1 MYSTSV
7 HFLKINCV
15 YHRGLKRMIKRY
27 LKFVKPYRYR
37 IIATIIVGIIKFGI
51 PMLIPLLIKY
61 AIDGVINNH
70 SLSNSEKFSHL
81 AIAIGIALFIFVIVR
96 PPIEYI
102 RQYLAQW
109 TSNKILY
116 DIRKQLYNHLQA
128 LSARFYA
135 NNQVGQV
142 ISRVINDVEQTKDF
156 ILTGLMNIWLDC
168 VTIIIALSIMFFL
181 DVKLTIAAIFIF
193 PFYILTVYFF
203 FGRLRQLTRVRSQAL
218 AEVQGFLHE
227 RVQGMSVIKSF
238 AIEDNEAQN
247 FDHRNSHF
255 LKRAFQHTRW
265 NAYSFAAINTV
276 TDLGPIIVIGVGA
289 YLVINGAITVGTLAA
304 FVGYLEQLFGPLRRL
319 VSSFT
324 TLTQSFASMDRVFQ
338 LMDEDYDIKN
348 GIGAQPIEIKKGQI
362 DLKNVSFKYNDN
374 ELEVLHDI
382 NLTINKGE
390 TVAFVGMSGGGKST
404 LISLIPRFYDV
415 TSGEILVDGNNV
427 KDFLTGSLRNQIGL
441 VQQDNILFSDTV
453 KENILLGRPDATDDE
468 IVEAAKMAN
477 AHDFIMNLPEGYDTE
492 VGERGVKLSGG
503 QKQRLSIARI
513 FLNNPPILILDEA
526 TSALDLESEAIIQ
539 EALDVLSK
547 DRTTLI
553 VAHRLSTITHADKI
567 VVMENGQ
574 IVETG
579 THQELIQKQGAYEHL
594 YSIQN
599 L

>member
-1 MYSTSV
+1 
-7 HFLKINCV
+7 
-15 YHRGLKRMIKRY
+15 MIKRY
-27 LKFVKPYRYR
+27 LQFVKPYKYR
-37 IIATIIVGIIKFGI
+37 IFATIIVGIIKFGI

-70 SLSNSEKFSHL
+70 ALTTDEKVHHL
-81 AIAIGIALFIFVIVR
+81 TIAIGIALFIFVIVR
-96 PPIEYI
+96 PPIEFI

-116 DIRKQLYNHLQA
+116 DIRKKLYNHLQA

-168 VTIIIALSIMFFL
+168 ITIIIALSIMFFL
-181 DVKLTIAAIFIF
+181 DVKLTLAALFIF
-193 PFYILTVYFF
+193 PFYILTVYVF
-203 FGRLRQLTRVRSQAL
+203 FGRLRKLTRERSQAL

-227 RVQGMSVIKSF
+227 RVQGISVVKSF
-238 AIEDNEAQN
+238 AIEDNEAKN
-247 FDHRNSHF
+247 FDKKNTNF
-255 LKRAFQHTRW
+255 LTRALKHTRW

-276 TDLGPIIVIGVGA
+276 TDIGPIIVIGVGA
-289 YLVINGAITVGTLAA
+289 YLAISGSITVGTLAA
-304 FVGYLEQLFGPLRRL
+304 FVGYLELLFGPLRRL
-319 VSSFT
+319 VASFT

-338 LMDEDYDIKN
+338 LIDEDYDIKN
-348 GIGAQPIEIKKGQI
+348 GVGAQPIEIKQGRI
-362 DLKNVSFKYNDN
+362 DIDHVSFQYNDN
-374 ELEVLHDI
+374 EAPILKDI
-382 NLTINKGE
+382 NLSIEKGE

-404 LISLIPRFYDV
+404 LINLIPRFYDV
-415 TSGEILVDGNNV
+415 TSGQILIDGHNI

-453 KENILLGRPDATDDE
+453 KENILLGRPTATDE
-468 IVEAAKMAN
+468 EVVEAAKMAN
-477 AHDFIMNLPEGYDTE
+477 AHDFIMNLPQGYDTE
-492 VGERGVKLSGG
+492 VGERGAKLSGG

-526 TSALDLESEAIIQ
+526 TSALDLESESIIQ

-567 VVMENGQ
+567 VVIENGH

-579 THQELIQKQGAYEHL
+579 THRELIAKQGAYEHL

>member
-1 MYSTSV
+1 
-7 HFLKINCV
+7 
-15 YHRGLKRMIKRY
+15 MIKRY

-70 SLSNSEKFSHL
+70 SLTNQEKFSHL
-81 AIAIGIALFIFVIVR
+81 GVAIGIALFIFLIVR
-96 PPIEYI
+96 PPIEFI

-128 LSARFYA
+128 LSVRFYA

-168 VTIIIALSIMFFL
+168 ITIIIALSIIFFL
-181 DVKLTIAAIFIF
+181 DVKLTFAAIFIF

-203 FGRLRQLTRVRSQAL
+203 FGRLRKLTRVRSQAL

-238 AIEDNEAQN
+238 AIEDNEAKN
-247 FDHRNSHF
+247 FDNHNKNF
-255 LKRAFQHTRW
+255 LQRAFQHTRW

-276 TDLGPIIVIGVGA
+276 TDLGPIIVIGVGS
-289 YLVINGAITVGTLAA
+289 YLAITGSITVGTLAA

-348 GIGAQPIEIKKGQI
+348 GIGAQPIKISKGQI
-362 DLKNVSFKYNDN
+362 DLKHVSFKYNEN
-374 ELEVLHDI
+374 EKEVLHDI

-404 LISLIPRFYDV
+404 LINLIPRFYDV
-415 TSGEILVDGNNV
+415 TQGEILIDHHNV

-468 IVEAAKMAN
+468 VVEAAKMAN
-477 AHDFIMNLPEGYDTE
+477 AHDFISNLPNGYDTE

-513 FLNNPPILILDEA
+513 FLNNPPVLILDEA

-553 VAHRLSTITHADKI
+553 VAHRLSTITHADRI
-567 VVMENGQ
+567 VVMENGR

-579 THQELIQKQGAYEHL
+579 THQQLINKCGAY
-594 YSIQN
+594 
-599 L
+599 

>member
-1 MYSTSV
+1 
-7 HFLKINCV
+7 
-15 YHRGLKRMIKRY
+15 MIKRY
-27 LKFVKPYRYR
+27 LQFVKPYKYR
-37 IIATIIVGIIKFGI
+37 IFATIIVGIIKFGI

-70 SLSNSEKFSHL
+70 ALTTDEKVHHL
-81 AIAIGIALFIFVIVR
+81 TIAIGIALFIFVIVR
-96 PPIEYI
+96 PPIEFI

-116 DIRKQLYNHLQA
+116 DIRKKLYNHLQA

-168 VTIIIALSIMFFL
+168 ITIIIALSIMFFL
-181 DVKLTIAAIFIF
+181 DVKLTLAALFIF
-193 PFYILTVYFF
+193 PFYILTVYVF
-203 FGRLRQLTRVRSQAL
+203 FGRLRKLTRERSQSL

-227 RVQGMSVIKSF
+227 RVQGISVVKSF
-238 AIEDNEAQN
+238 AIEDNEAKN
-247 FDHRNSHF
+247 FDKKNTNF
-255 LKRAFQHTRW
+255 LTRALKHTRW

-276 TDLGPIIVIGVGA
+276 TDIGPIIVIGVGA
-289 YLVINGAITVGTLAA
+289 YLAISGSITVGTLAA
-304 FVGYLEQLFGPLRRL
+304 FVGYLELLFGPLRRL
-319 VSSFT
+319 VASFT

-338 LMDEDYDIKN
+338 LIDEDYDIKN
-348 GIGAQPIEIKKGQI
+348 GVGAQPIEIKQGRI
-362 DLKNVSFKYNDN
+362 DIDHVSFQYNDN
-374 ELEVLHDI
+374 EAPILKDI
-382 NLTINKGE
+382 NLSIEKGE

-404 LISLIPRFYDV
+404 LINLIPRFYDV
-415 TSGEILVDGNNV
+415 TSGQILIDGHNI

-453 KENILLGRPDATDDE
+453 KENILLGRPTATDE
-468 IVEAAKMAN
+468 EVVEAAKMAN
-477 AHDFIMNLPEGYDTE
+477 AHDFIMNLPQGYDTE

-526 TSALDLESEAIIQ
+526 TSALDLESESIIQ

-567 VVMENGQ
+567 VVIENGH

-579 THQELIQKQGAYEHL
+579 THRELIAKQGAYEHL

>member
-1 MYSTSV
+1 
-7 HFLKINCV
+7 
-15 YHRGLKRMIKRY
+15 MIKRY
-27 LKFVKPYRYR
+27 LQFVKPYKYR
-37 IIATIIVGIIKFGI
+37 IFATIIVGIIKFGI

-70 SLSNSEKFSHL
+70 ALTTDEKVHHL
-81 AIAIGIALFIFVIVR
+81 TIAIGIALFIFVIVR
-96 PPIEYI
+96 PPIEFI

-116 DIRKQLYNHLQA
+116 DIRKKLYNHLQA

-168 VTIIIALSIMFFL
+168 ITIIIALSIMFFL
-181 DVKLTIAAIFIF
+181 DVKLTLAALFIF
-193 PFYILTVYFF
+193 PFYILTVYVF
-203 FGRLRQLTRVRSQAL
+203 FGRLRKLTRERSQAL

-227 RVQGMSVIKSF
+227 RVQGISVVKSF
-238 AIEDNEAQN
+238 AIEDNEAKN
-247 FDHRNSHF
+247 FDKKNTNF
-255 LKRAFQHTRW
+255 LTRALKHTRW

-276 TDLGPIIVIGVGA
+276 TDIRPIIVIGVGA
-289 YLVINGAITVGTLAA
+289 YLAISGSITVGTLAA
-304 FVGYLEQLFGPLRRL
+304 FVGYLELLFGPLRRL
-319 VSSFT
+319 VASFT

-338 LMDEDYDIKN
+338 LIDEDYDIKN
-348 GIGAQPIEIKKGQI
+348 GVGAQPIEIKQGRI
-362 DLKNVSFKYNDN
+362 DIDHVSFQYNDN
-374 ELEVLHDI
+374 EAPILKDI
-382 NLTINKGE
+382 NLSIEKGE

-404 LISLIPRFYDV
+404 LINLIPRFYDV
-415 TSGEILVDGNNV
+415 TSGQILIDGHNI

-453 KENILLGRPDATDDE
+453 KENILLGRPTATDE
-468 IVEAAKMAN
+468 EVVEAAKMAN
-477 AHDFIMNLPEGYDTE
+477 AHDFIMNLPQGYDTE

-526 TSALDLESEAIIQ
+526 TSALDLESESIIQ

-567 VVMENGQ
+567 VVIENGH

-579 THQELIQKQGAYEHL
+579 THRELIAKQGAYEHL

>member
-1 MYSTSV
+1 
-7 HFLKINCV
+7 
-15 YHRGLKRMIKRY
+15 MIKRY
-27 LKFVKPYRYR
+27 LQFVKPYKYR
-37 IIATIIVGIIKFGI
+37 IFATIIVGIIKFGI

-70 SLSNSEKFSHL
+70 ALTTDEKVHHL
-81 AIAIGIALFIFVIVR
+81 TIAIGIALFIFVIVR
-96 PPIEYI
+96 PPIEFI

-116 DIRKQLYNHLQA
+116 DIRKKLYNHLQA

-168 VTIIIALSIMFFL
+168 ITIIIALSIMFFL
-181 DVKLTIAAIFIF
+181 DVKLTLAALFIF
-193 PFYILTVYFF
+193 PFYILTVYVF
-203 FGRLRQLTRVRSQAL
+203 FGRLRKLTRERSQAL

-227 RVQGMSVIKSF
+227 RVQGISVVKSF
-238 AIEDNEAQN
+238 AIEDNEAKN
-247 FDHRNSHF
+247 FDKKNTNF
-255 LKRAFQHTRW
+255 LTRALKHTRW

-276 TDLGPIIVIGVGA
+276 TDIGPIIVIGVGA
-289 YLVINGAITVGTLAA
+289 YLAISGSITVGTLAA
-304 FVGYLEQLFGPLRRL
+304 FVGYLELLFGPLRRL
-319 VSSFT
+319 VASFT

-338 LMDEDYDIKN
+338 LIDEDYDIKN
-348 GIGAQPIEIKKGQI
+348 GVGAQPIEIKQGRI
-362 DLKNVSFKYNDN
+362 DIDHVSFQYNDN
-374 ELEVLHDI
+374 EAPILKDI
-382 NLTINKGE
+382 NLSIEKGE
-390 TVAFVGMSGGGKST
+390 TVAFVGMSGGGKAT
-404 LISLIPRFYDV
+404 LINLIPRFYDV
-415 TSGEILVDGNNV
+415 TSGQILIDGHNI

-453 KENILLGRPDATDDE
+453 KENILLGRPTATDE
-468 IVEAAKMAN
+468 EVVEAAKMAN
-477 AHDFIMNLPEGYDTE
+477 AHDFIMNLPQGYDTE

-513 FLNNPPILILDEA
+513 FLNNPLILILDEA
-526 TSALDLESEAIIQ
+526 TSALDLESESIIQ

-567 VVMENGQ
+567 VVIENGH

-579 THQELIQKQGAYEHL
+579 THRELIAKQGAYEHL

>member
-1 MYSTSV
+1 
-7 HFLKINCV
+7 
-15 YHRGLKRMIKRY
+15 MIKRY
-27 LKFVKPYRYR
+27 LQFVKPYKYR
-37 IIATIIVGIIKFGI
+37 IFATIIVGIIKFGI

-70 SLSNSEKFSHL
+70 ALTTDEKVHHL
-81 AIAIGIALFIFVIVR
+81 TIAIGIALFIFVIVR
-96 PPIEYI
+96 PPIEFI

-116 DIRKQLYNHLQA
+116 DIRKKLYNHLQA

-168 VTIIIALSIMFFL
+168 ITIIIALSIMFFL
-181 DVKLTIAAIFIF
+181 DVKLTLAALFIF
-193 PFYILTVYFF
+193 PFYILTVYVF
-203 FGRLRQLTRVRSQAL
+203 FGRLRKLTRERSQAL

-227 RVQGMSVIKSF
+227 RVQGISVVKSF
-238 AIEDNEAQN
+238 AIEDNEAKN
-247 FDHRNSHF
+247 FDKKNTNF
-255 LKRAFQHTRW
+255 LTRALKHTRW

-276 TDLGPIIVIGVGA
+276 TDIGPIIVIGVGA
-289 YLVINGAITVGTLAA
+289 YLAISGSITVGTLAA
-304 FVGYLEQLFGPLRRL
+304 FVGYLELLFGPLRRL
-319 VSSFT
+319 VASFT

-338 LMDEDYDIKN
+338 LIDEDYDIKN
-348 GIGAQPIEIKKGQI
+348 GVGAQPIEIKQGRI
-362 DLKNVSFKYNDN
+362 DIDHVSFQYNDN
-374 ELEVLHDI
+374 EAPILKDI
-382 NLTINKGE
+382 NLSIEKGE

-404 LISLIPRFYDV
+404 LINLIPRFYDV
-415 TSGEILVDGNNV
+415 TSGQILIDGHNI

-453 KENILLGRPDATDDE
+453 KENNLLGRPTATDE
-468 IVEAAKMAN
+468 EVVEAAKMAN
-477 AHDFIMNLPEGYDTE
+477 AHDFIMNLPQGYDTE

-526 TSALDLESEAIIQ
+526 TSALDLESESIIQ

-567 VVMENGQ
+567 VVIENGH

-579 THQELIQKQGAYEHL
+579 THRELIAKQGAYEHL

>member
-1 MYSTSV
+1 
-7 HFLKINCV
+7 
-15 YHRGLKRMIKRY
+15 
-27 LKFVKPYRYR
+27 
-37 IIATIIVGIIKFGI
+37 
-51 PMLIPLLIKY
+51 MLIPLLIKY

-70 SLSNSEKFSHL
+70 ALTTDEKVHHL
-81 AIAIGIALFIFVIVR
+81 TIAIGIALFIFVIVR
-96 PPIEYI
+96 PPIEFI

-116 DIRKQLYNHLQA
+116 DIRKKLYNHLQA

-168 VTIIIALSIMFFL
+168 ITIIIALSIMFFL
-181 DVKLTIAAIFIF
+181 DVKLTLAALFIF
-193 PFYILTVYFF
+193 PFYILTVYVF
-203 FGRLRQLTRVRSQAL
+203 FGRLRKLTRERSQAL

-227 RVQGMSVIKSF
+227 RVQGISVVKSF
-238 AIEDNEAQN
+238 AIEDNEAKN
-247 FDHRNSHF
+247 FDKKNTNF
-255 LKRAFQHTRW
+255 LTRALKHTRW

-276 TDLGPIIVIGVGA
+276 TDIGPIIVIGVGA
-289 YLVINGAITVGTLAA
+289 YLAISGSITVGTLAA
-304 FVGYLEQLFGPLRRL
+304 FVGYLELLFGPLRRL
-319 VSSFT
+319 VASFT

-338 LMDEDYDIKN
+338 LIDEDYDIKN
-348 GIGAQPIEIKKGQI
+348 GVGAQPIEIKQGRI
-362 DLKNVSFKYNDN
+362 DIDHVSFQYNDN
-374 ELEVLHDI
+374 EVPILKDI
-382 NLTINKGE
+382 NLSIEKGE

-404 LISLIPRFYDV
+404 LINLIPRFYDV
-415 TSGEILVDGNNV
+415 TSGQILIDGHNI

-453 KENILLGRPDATDDE
+453 KENILLGRPTATDE
-468 IVEAAKMAN
+468 EVVEAAKMAN
-477 AHDFIMNLPEGYDTE
+477 AHDFIMNLPQGYDTE

-526 TSALDLESEAIIQ
+526 TSALDLESESIIQ

-567 VVMENGQ
+567 VVIENGH
-574 IVETG
+574 IVEKG
-579 THQELIQKQGAYEHL
+579 THRELIAKQGAYEHL

>member
-1 MYSTSV
+1 
-7 HFLKINCV
+7 
-15 YHRGLKRMIKRY
+15 MIKRY
-27 LKFVKPYRYR
+27 LQFVKPYKYR
-37 IIATIIVGIIKFGI
+37 IFATIIVGIIKFGI

-70 SLSNSEKFSHL
+70 ALTTDEKVHHL
-81 AIAIGIALFIFVIVR
+81 TIAIGIALFIFVIVR
-96 PPIEYI
+96 PPIEFI

-116 DIRKQLYNHLQA
+116 DIRKKLYNHLQA

-168 VTIIIALSIMFFL
+168 ITIIIALSIMFFL
-181 DVKLTIAAIFIF
+181 DVKLTLAALFIF
-193 PFYILTVYFF
+193 PFYILTVYVF
-203 FGRLRQLTRVRSQAL
+203 FGRLRELTRERSQAL

-227 RVQGMSVIKSF
+227 RVQGISVVKSF
-238 AIEDNEAQN
+238 AIEDNEAKN
-247 FDHRNSHF
+247 FDKKNTNF
-255 LKRAFQHTRW
+255 LTRALKHTRW

-276 TDLGPIIVIGVGA
+276 TDIGPIIVIGVGA
-289 YLVINGAITVGTLAA
+289 YIAISGSITVGTLAA
-304 FVGYLEQLFGPLRRL
+304 FVGYLELLFGPLRRL
-319 VSSFT
+319 VASFT

-338 LMDEDYDIKN
+338 LIDEDYDIKN
-348 GIGAQPIEIKKGQI
+348 GVGAQPIEIKQGRI
-362 DLKNVSFKYNDN
+362 DIDHVSFQYNDN
-374 ELEVLHDI
+374 EAPILKDI
-382 NLTINKGE
+382 NLSIEKGE

-404 LISLIPRFYDV
+404 LINLIPRFYDV
-415 TSGEILVDGNNV
+415 TSGQILIDGHNI

-453 KENILLGRPDATDDE
+453 KENILLGRPTATDE
-468 IVEAAKMAN
+468 EVVEAAKMAN
-477 AHDFIMNLPEGYDTE
+477 AHDFIMNLPQGYDTE

-526 TSALDLESEAIIQ
+526 TSALDLESESIIQ

-567 VVMENGQ
+567 VVIENGH

-579 THQELIQKQGAYEHL
+579 THRELIAKQGAYEHL

>member
-1 MYSTSV
+1 
-7 HFLKINCV
+7 
-15 YHRGLKRMIKRY
+15 MIKRY
-27 LKFVKPYRYR
+27 LQFVKPYKYR
-37 IIATIIVGIIKFGI
+37 IFATIIVGIIKFGI

-70 SLSNSEKFSHL
+70 ALTTDEKVHHL
-81 AIAIGIALFIFVIVR
+81 TIAIGIALFIFVIVR
-96 PPIEYI
+96 PPIEFI

-116 DIRKQLYNHLQA
+116 DIRKKLYNHLQA

-168 VTIIIALSIMFFL
+168 ITIIIALSIMFFL
-181 DVKLTIAAIFIF
+181 DVKLTLAALFIF
-193 PFYILTVYFF
+193 PFYILTVYVF
-203 FGRLRQLTRVRSQAL
+203 FGRLRKLTRERSQAL

-227 RVQGMSVIKSF
+227 RVQGISVVKSF
-238 AIEDNEAQN
+238 AIEDNEAKN
-247 FDHRNSHF
+247 FDKKNTNF
-255 LKRAFQHTRW
+255 LTRALKHTRW

-276 TDLGPIIVIGVGA
+276 TDIGPIIVIGVGA
-289 YLVINGAITVGTLAA
+289 YLAISGSITVGTLAA
-304 FVGYLEQLFGPLRRL
+304 FVGYLELLFGPLRRL
-319 VSSFT
+319 VASFT

-338 LMDEDYDIKN
+338 LIDEDYDIKN
-348 GIGAQPIEIKKGQI
+348 GVGAQPIEIKQGRI
-362 DLKNVSFKYNDN
+362 DIDHVSFQYNDN
-374 ELEVLHDI
+374 EAPILKDI
-382 NLTINKGE
+382 NLSVEKGE

-404 LISLIPRFYDV
+404 LINLIPRFYDV
-415 TSGEILVDGNNV
+415 TSGQILIDGHNI

-453 KENILLGRPDATDDE
+453 KENILLGRPTATDE
-468 IVEAAKMAN
+468 EVVEAAKMAN
-477 AHDFIMNLPEGYDTE
+477 AHDFIMNLPQGYDTE

-526 TSALDLESEAIIQ
+526 TSALDLESESIIQ

-567 VVMENGQ
+567 VVIENGH

-579 THQELIQKQGAYEHL
+579 THRELIAKQGAYEHL

>member
-1 MYSTSV
+1 
-7 HFLKINCV
+7 
-15 YHRGLKRMIKRY
+15 MIKRY
-27 LKFVKPYRYR
+27 LQFVKPYKYR
-37 IIATIIVGIIKFGI
+37 IFATIIVGIIKFGI

-70 SLSNSEKFSHL
+70 ALTTDEKVHHL
-81 AIAIGIALFIFVIVR
+81 TIAIGIALFIFVIVR
-96 PPIEYI
+96 PPIEFI

-116 DIRKQLYNHLQA
+116 DIRKKLYNHLQA

-168 VTIIIALSIMFFL
+168 ITIIIALSIMFFL
-181 DVKLTIAAIFIF
+181 DVKLTLAALFIF
-193 PFYILTVYFF
+193 PFYILTVYVF
-203 FGRLRQLTRVRSQAL
+203 FGRLRKLTRERSQAL

-227 RVQGMSVIKSF
+227 RVQGISVVKSF
-238 AIEDNEAQN
+238 AIEDNEAKN
-247 FDHRNSHF
+247 FDKKNTNF
-255 LKRAFQHTRW
+255 LTRALKHTRW

-276 TDLGPIIVIGVGA
+276 TDIGPIIVIGVGA
-289 YLVINGAITVGTLAA
+289 YLAISGSITVGTLAA
-304 FVGYLEQLFGPLRRL
+304 FVGYLELLFGPLRRL
-319 VSSFT
+319 VASFT

-338 LMDEDYDIKN
+338 LIDEDYDIKN
-348 GIGAQPIEIKKGQI
+348 GVGAQPIEIKQGRI
-362 DLKNVSFKYNDN
+362 DIDHVSFQYNDN
-374 ELEVLHDI
+374 EAPILKDI
-382 NLTINKGE
+382 NLSIEKGE

-404 LISLIPRFYDV
+404 LINLIPRFYDI
-415 TSGEILVDGNNV
+415 TSGQILIDGHNI

-453 KENILLGRPDATDDE
+453 KENILLGRPTATDE
-468 IVEAAKMAN
+468 EVVEAAKMAN
-477 AHDFIMNLPEGYDTE
+477 AHDFIMNLPQGYDTE

-526 TSALDLESEAIIQ
+526 TSALDLESESIIQ

-567 VVMENGQ
+567 VVIENGH

-579 THQELIQKQGAYEHL
+579 THRELIAKQGAYEHL

>member
-1 MYSTSV
+1 
-7 HFLKINCV
+7 
-15 YHRGLKRMIKRY
+15 MIKRY
-27 LKFVKPYRYR
+27 LQFVKPYKYR
-37 IIATIIVGIIKFGI
+37 IFATVIVGIIKFGI

-70 SLSNSEKFSHL
+70 ALTTDEKVHHL
-81 AIAIGIALFIFVIVR
+81 TIAIGIALFIFVIVR
-96 PPIEYI
+96 PPIEFI

-116 DIRKQLYNHLQA
+116 DIRKKLYNHLQA

-168 VTIIIALSIMFFL
+168 ITIIIALSIMFFL
-181 DVKLTIAAIFIF
+181 DVKLTLAALFIF
-193 PFYILTVYFF
+193 PFYILTVYVF
-203 FGRLRQLTRVRSQAL
+203 FGRLRKLTRERSQAL

-227 RVQGMSVIKSF
+227 RVQGISVVKSF
-238 AIEDNEAQN
+238 AIEDNEAKN
-247 FDHRNSHF
+247 FDKKNTNF
-255 LKRAFQHTRW
+255 LTRALKHTRW

-276 TDLGPIIVIGVGA
+276 TDIGPIIVIGVGA
-289 YLVINGAITVGTLAA
+289 YLAISGSITVGTLAA
-304 FVGYLEQLFGPLRRL
+304 FVGYLELLFGPLRRL
-319 VSSFT
+319 VASFT

-338 LMDEDYDIKN
+338 LIDEDYDIKN
-348 GIGAQPIEIKKGQI
+348 GVGAQPIEIKHGRI
-362 DLKNVSFKYNDN
+362 DIDHVSFQYNDN
-374 ELEVLHDI
+374 EAPILKDI
-382 NLTINKGE
+382 NLSIEKGE

-404 LISLIPRFYDV
+404 LINLIPRFYDV
-415 TSGEILVDGNNV
+415 TSGQILIDGHNI

-453 KENILLGRPDATDDE
+453 KENILLGRPTATDE
-468 IVEAAKMAN
+468 EVVEAAKMAN
-477 AHDFIMNLPEGYDTE
+477 AHDFIMNLPQGYDTE

-526 TSALDLESEAIIQ
+526 TSALDLESESIIQ

-567 VVMENGQ
+567 VVIENGH

-579 THQELIQKQGAYEHL
+579 THRELIAKQGAYEHL

>member
-1 MYSTSV
+1 
-7 HFLKINCV
+7 
-15 YHRGLKRMIKRY
+15 MIKRY

-70 SLSNSEKFSHL
+70 SLTNQEKFSHL
-81 AIAIGIALFIFVIVR
+81 GVAIGIALFIFLIVR
-96 PPIEYI
+96 PPIEFI

-168 VTIIIALSIMFFL
+168 ITIIIALSIMFFL
-181 DVKLTIAAIFIF
+181 DVKLTFAAIFIF

-203 FGRLRQLTRVRSQAL
+203 FGRLRKLTRVRSQAL

-238 AIEDNEAQN
+238 AIEDNEAKN
-247 FDHRNSHF
+247 FDNHNKNF
-255 LKRAFQHTRW
+255 LQRAFQHTRW

-276 TDLGPIIVIGVGA
+276 TDLGPIIVIGVGS
-289 YLVINGAITVGTLAA
+289 YLAITGSITVGTLAA

-324 TLTQSFASMDRVFQ
+324 TVTQSFASMDRVFQ

-348 GIGAQPIEIKKGQI
+348 GIGAQPIKISEGQI
-362 DLKNVSFKYNDN
+362 YLKHVSFKYNEN
-374 ELEVLHDI
+374 EKEVLHDI

-404 LISLIPRFYDV
+404 LINLIPRFYDV
-415 TSGEILVDGNNV
+415 TQGEILIDHHNV
-427 KDFLTGSLRNQIGL
+427 KEFLTGSLRNQIGL

-468 IVEAAKMAN
+468 VVEAAKMAN
-477 AHDFIMNLPEGYDTE
+477 AHDFISNLPNGYDTE

-513 FLNNPPILILDEA
+513 FLNNPPVLILDEA

-553 VAHRLSTITHADKI
+553 VAHRLSTITHADRI
-567 VVMENGQ
+567 VVMENGR

-579 THQELIQKQGAYEHL
+579 THQQLINKRGAYEHL

>member
-1 MYSTSV
+1 
-7 HFLKINCV
+7 
-15 YHRGLKRMIKRY
+15 MIKRY

-265 NAYSFAAINTV
+265 NAYSFAAINIV

-468 IVEAAKMAN
+468 IVDAAKMAN

-579 THQELIQKQGAYEHL
+579 THQELIRKQGAYEHL

>member
-1 MYSTSV
+1 
-7 HFLKINCV
+7 
-15 YHRGLKRMIKRY
+15 MIKRY
-27 LKFVKPYRYR
+27 LQFVKLYKYR
-37 IIATIIVGIIKFGI
+37 IFATIIVGIIKFGI

-70 SLSNSEKFSHL
+70 ALTTDEKVHHL
-81 AIAIGIALFIFVIVR
+81 TIAIGIALFIFVIVR
-96 PPIEYI
+96 PPIEFI

-116 DIRKQLYNHLQA
+116 DIRKKLYNHLQA

-168 VTIIIALSIMFFL
+168 ITIIIALSIMFFL
-181 DVKLTIAAIFIF
+181 DVKLTLAALFIF
-193 PFYILTVYFF
+193 PFYILTVYVF
-203 FGRLRQLTRVRSQAL
+203 FGRLRKLTRERSQAL

-227 RVQGMSVIKSF
+227 RVQGISVVKSF
-238 AIEDNEAQN
+238 AIEDNEAKN
-247 FDHRNSHF
+247 FDKKNTNF
-255 LKRAFQHTRW
+255 LTRALKHTRW

-276 TDLGPIIVIGVGA
+276 TDIGPIIVIGVGA
-289 YLVINGAITVGTLAA
+289 YLAISGSITVGTLAA
-304 FVGYLEQLFGPLRRL
+304 FVGYLELLFGPLRRL
-319 VSSFT
+319 VASFT

-338 LMDEDYDIKN
+338 LIDEDYDIKN
-348 GIGAQPIEIKKGQI
+348 GVGAQPIEIKQGRI
-362 DLKNVSFKYNDN
+362 DIDHVSFQYNDN
-374 ELEVLHDI
+374 EAPILKDI
-382 NLTINKGE
+382 NLSIEKGE

-404 LISLIPRFYDV
+404 LINLIPRFYDV
-415 TSGEILVDGNNV
+415 TSGQILIDGHNI

-453 KENILLGRPDATDDE
+453 KENILLGRPTATDE
-468 IVEAAKMAN
+468 EVVEAAKMAN
-477 AHDFIMNLPEGYDTE
+477 AHDFIMNLPQGYDTE

-526 TSALDLESEAIIQ
+526 TSALDLESESIIQ

-567 VVMENGQ
+567 VVIENGH

-579 THQELIQKQGAYEHL
+579 THRELIAKQGAYEHL

>member
-1 MYSTSV
+1 
-7 HFLKINCV
+7 
-15 YHRGLKRMIKRY
+15 MIKRY
-27 LKFVKPYRYR
+27 LQFVKPCKYR
-37 IIATIIVGIIKFGI
+37 IFATIIVGIIKFGI

-70 SLSNSEKFSHL
+70 ALTTDEKVHHL
-81 AIAIGIALFIFVIVR
+81 TIAIGIALFIFVIVR
-96 PPIEYI
+96 PPIEFI

-116 DIRKQLYNHLQA
+116 DIRKKLYNHLQA

-168 VTIIIALSIMFFL
+168 ITIIIALSIMFFL
-181 DVKLTIAAIFIF
+181 DVKLTLAALFIF
-193 PFYILTVYFF
+193 PFYILTVYVF
-203 FGRLRQLTRVRSQAL
+203 FGRLRKLTRERSQAL

-227 RVQGMSVIKSF
+227 RVQGISVVKSF
-238 AIEDNEAQN
+238 AIEDNEAKN
-247 FDHRNSHF
+247 FDKKNTNF
-255 LKRAFQHTRW
+255 LTRALKHTRW

-276 TDLGPIIVIGVGA
+276 TDIGPIIVIGVGA
-289 YLVINGAITVGTLAA
+289 YLAISGSITVGTLAA
-304 FVGYLEQLFGPLRRL
+304 FVGYLELLFGPLRRL
-319 VSSFT
+319 VASFT

-338 LMDEDYDIKN
+338 LIDEDYDIKN
-348 GIGAQPIEIKKGQI
+348 GVGAQPIEIKQGRI
-362 DLKNVSFKYNDN
+362 DIDHVSFQYNDN
-374 ELEVLHDI
+374 EAPILKDI
-382 NLTINKGE
+382 NLSIEKGE

-404 LISLIPRFYDV
+404 LINLIPRFYDV
-415 TSGEILVDGNNV
+415 TSGQILIDGHNI

-453 KENILLGRPDATDDE
+453 KENILLGRPTATDE
-468 IVEAAKMAN
+468 EVVEAAKMAN
-477 AHDFIMNLPEGYDTE
+477 AHDFIMNLPQGYDTE

-526 TSALDLESEAIIQ
+526 TSALDLESESIIQ

-567 VVMENGQ
+567 VVIENGH

-579 THQELIQKQGAYEHL
+579 THRELIAKQGAYEHL

>member
-1 MYSTSV
+1 
-7 HFLKINCV
+7 
-15 YHRGLKRMIKRY
+15 MIKRY

-70 SLSNSEKFSHL
+70 SLTNQEKFSHL
-81 AIAIGIALFIFVIVR
+81 GIAIGIALFIFLIVR
-96 PPIEYI
+96 PPIEFI

-168 VTIIIALSIMFFL
+168 ITIIIALSIMFFL
-181 DVKLTIAAIFIF
+181 DVKLTFAAIFIF

-203 FGRLRQLTRVRSQAL
+203 FGRLRKLTRVRSQAL

-238 AIEDNEAQN
+238 AIEDNEAKN
-247 FDHRNSHF
+247 FDNHNKNF
-255 LKRAFQHTRW
+255 LQRAFQHTRW

-276 TDLGPIIVIGVGA
+276 TDLGPIIVIGVGS
-289 YLVINGAITVGTLAA
+289 YLAITGSITVGTLAA

-348 GIGAQPIEIKKGQI
+348 GIGAQPIKISEGQI
-362 DLKNVSFKYNDN
+362 DLKHVSFKYNEN
-374 ELEVLHDI
+374 EKEVLHDI

-404 LISLIPRFYDV
+404 LINLIPRFYDV
-415 TSGEILVDGNNV
+415 TQGEILIDHHNV

-468 IVEAAKMAN
+468 VVEAAKMAN
-477 AHDFIMNLPEGYDTE
+477 AHNFISNLPNGYDTE

-513 FLNNPPILILDEA
+513 FLNNPPVLILDEA

-553 VAHRLSTITHADKI
+553 VAHRLSTITHADRI
-567 VVMENGQ
+567 VVMENGR

-579 THQELIQKQGAYEHL
+579 THQQLINKRGAYEHL

>member
-1 MYSTSV
+1 
-7 HFLKINCV
+7 
-15 YHRGLKRMIKRY
+15 MIKRY
-27 LKFVKPYRYR
+27 LQFVKPYKYR
-37 IIATIIVGIIKFGI
+37 IFATIIVGIIKFGI

-70 SLSNSEKFSHL
+70 ALTTDEKVHHL
-81 AIAIGIALFIFVIVR
+81 TIAIGIALFIFVIVR
-96 PPIEYI
+96 PPIEFI

-116 DIRKQLYNHLQA
+116 DIRKKLYNHLQA

-168 VTIIIALSIMFFL
+168 LTIIIALSIMFFL
-181 DVKLTIAAIFIF
+181 DVKLTLAALFIF
-193 PFYILTVYFF
+193 PFYILTVYVF
-203 FGRLRQLTRVRSQAL
+203 FGRLRKLTRERSQAL

-227 RVQGMSVIKSF
+227 RVQGISVVKSF
-238 AIEDNEAQN
+238 AIEDNEAKN
-247 FDHRNSHF
+247 FDKKNTNF
-255 LKRAFQHTRW
+255 LTRALKHTRW

-276 TDLGPIIVIGVGA
+276 TDIGPIIVIGVGA
-289 YLVINGAITVGTLAA
+289 YLAISGSITVGTLAA
-304 FVGYLEQLFGPLRRL
+304 FVGYLELLFGPLRRL
-319 VSSFT
+319 VASFT

-338 LMDEDYDIKN
+338 LIDEDYDIKN
-348 GIGAQPIEIKKGQI
+348 GVGAQPIEIKQGRI
-362 DLKNVSFKYNDN
+362 DIDHVSFQYNDN
-374 ELEVLHDI
+374 EAPILKDI
-382 NLTINKGE
+382 NLSIEKGE

-404 LISLIPRFYDV
+404 LINLIPRFYDV
-415 TSGEILVDGNNV
+415 TSGQILIDGHNI

-453 KENILLGRPDATDDE
+453 KENILLGRPTATDE
-468 IVEAAKMAN
+468 EVVEAAKMAN
-477 AHDFIMNLPEGYDTE
+477 AHDFIMNLPQGYDTE

-526 TSALDLESEAIIQ
+526 TSALDLESESIIQ

-567 VVMENGQ
+567 VVIENGH

-579 THQELIQKQGAYEHL
+579 THRELIAKQGAYEHL

>member
-1 MYSTSV
+1 
-7 HFLKINCV
+7 
-15 YHRGLKRMIKRY
+15 MIKRY

-70 SLSNSEKFSHL
+70 SLTNQEKFSHL
-81 AIAIGIALFIFVIVR
+81 GVAIGIALFIFLIVR
-96 PPIEYI
+96 PPIEFI

-128 LSARFYA
+128 LSVRFYA

-168 VTIIIALSIMFFL
+168 ITIIIALSIMFFL
-181 DVKLTIAAIFIF
+181 DVKLTFAAIFIF

-203 FGRLRQLTRVRSQAL
+203 FGRLRKLTRVRSQAL

-238 AIEDNEAQN
+238 AIEDNEAKN
-247 FDHRNSHF
+247 FDNHNKNF
-255 LKRAFQHTRW
+255 LQRAFQHTRW

-276 TDLGPIIVIGVGA
+276 TDLGPIIVIGVGS
-289 YLVINGAITVGTLAA
+289 YLAITGSITVGTLAA

-348 GIGAQPIEIKKGQI
+348 GIGAQPIKISKGQI
-362 DLKNVSFKYNDN
+362 DLKHVSFKYNEN
-374 ELEVLHDI
+374 EKEVLHDI

-404 LISLIPRFYDV
+404 LINLIPRFYDV
-415 TSGEILVDGNNV
+415 TQGEILIDHHNV

-468 IVEAAKMAN
+468 VVEAAKMAN
-477 AHDFIMNLPEGYDTE
+477 AHDFISNLPNGYDTE

-513 FLNNPPILILDEA
+513 FLNNPPVLILDEA

-553 VAHRLSTITHADKI
+553 VAHRLSTITHADRI
-567 VVMENGQ
+567 VVMENGR

-579 THQELIQKQGAYEHL
+579 THQQLINKRGAYEHL
-594 YSIQN
+594 YSIQD